1 MALKTTTGTCRV
13 CTRSEGQRG
22 QALKVYASGKYAGLC
37 QTCTLARRGLK
48 NGACKSCKRKA
59 TVWGAGPHAGI
70 CRRCEKAQA
79 PAPPAPETQD
89 TGLRLF
95 LEARRA
101 RLAAA
106 REQDPLQADTSLLA
120 A

>member
-1 MALKTTTGTCRV
+1 MALKTTPGTCRV

-22 QALKVYASGKYAGLC
+22 TPLKVYASGKYAGLC

-48 NGACKSCKRKA
+48 NGECKTCKRKA
-59 TVWGAGPHAGI
+59 AVWGAGPNAGI

-101 RLAAA
+101 RLAA
-106 REQDPLQADTSLLA
+106 REQDQLQADTGLLA